1 VNGHALEGVH
11 HRGPD
16 DMQTKSERETRIARN
31 LAALYAAM
39 VGLWIF
45 FSSGIP
51 AGLVLGID
59 VGTNAW
65 LQSLAGWFFV
75 IASAWLLY
83 LIVNRH
89 LVTVRE
95 SEEALKLRDR
105 AIESSV
111 NAIIITDST
120 VPDDPIVYV
129 NPAFERI
136 TGYTVPETLGRNTRF
151 LYGQDKGQPALENIR
166 AALRERREG
175 HAVLR
180 NYRKDGTLFW
190 NDLYIAPV
198 RDAGGAVTHYVG
210 VLNDVSD
217 NLRYQ
222 QELEHQANH
231 DTLTDL
237 PNRNLLRDRIQQA
250 MIFAERYRHRVAV
263 AFLDLDDFKLIND
276 GLGHSSGDRLLQ
288 MAAERLTGY
297 LRASDT
303 VARIGGDEFVLVL
316 QYPDGEPAVAQ
327 HLQRILTRLAQPFQ
341 IEGREVYVTCSIGVS
356 LYPQDGK
363 DSEELLRNADA
374 AMYRAKEQGKNNFQ
388 FFTAELN
395 ARVNERL
402 ELSTE
407 LRRALERDEL
417 MLYYQPQVDLTSGA
431 VVGTEALLRWHHPVR
446 GMVPPGK
453 FVPVA
458 EETGL
463 INAIGEWVL
472 RTACAQ
478 NRAWRDAGF
487 PPITVAVNLSARQ
500 FRQAELAETLEG
512 IIQGYSVE
520 PSSVELELTESVIMH
535 NPDEAAAALRRL
547 KGMGM
552 RLAIDDFGT
561 GYSSLSYLKRFPID
575 KLKIDASFVRD
586 IPDSSDSAA
595 IARGVISLGHSLGLR
610 VIAEGVET
618 REQAEFLQKHQC
630 DEAQGYYFGRPMPAE
645 EFSGWLREGRSF
657 PMGAK
662 SPAPARA
669 E

>member
-1 VNGHALEGVH
+1 
-11 HRGPD
+11 
-16 DMQTKSERETRIARN
+16 MQTKAERETRIARN
-31 LAALYAAM
+31 LAVLYAGM

-89 LVTVRE
+89 LVAVRE

-105 AIESSV
+105 AIESSI
-111 NAIIITDST
+111 NAIVITDST
-120 VPDDPIVYV
+120 LPDDPVVYV
-129 NPAFERI
+129 NPAFERM
-136 TGYTVPETLGRNTRF
+136 TGYSPAETLGRNCSF
-151 LYGQDKGQPALENIR
+151 LVGLDHSQPALENIR

-210 VLNDVSD
+210 VLNDVSE

-250 MIFAERYRHRVAV
+250 MIFAERYRHQVGV
-263 AFLDLDDFKLIND
+263 VFVDIDDFKLIND
-276 GLGHSSGDRLLQ
+276 GMGHSAGDRLLQ
-288 MAAERLTGY
+288 LAAERLTSY

-303 VARIGGDEFVLVL
+303 VARVGGDEFVLVL
-316 QYPDGEPAVAQ
+316 QYPEGEPVIAQ
-327 HLQRILTRLAQPFQ
+327 HLQRILERLAQPFQ
-341 IEGREVYVTCSIGVS
+341 IDGREVYVTCSIGVS
-356 LYPQDGK
+356 LFPQDGK
-363 DSEELLRNADA
+363 DSEDLLRNADA

-407 LRRALERDEL
+407 LRRAMERDEL
-417 MLYYQPQVDLTSGA
+417 LLYYQPQVDLVSGA
-431 VVGTEALLRWHHPVR
+431 VVGAEALLRWHHTVR
-446 GMVPPGK
+446 GNVPPSK
-453 FVPVA
+453 FIPVA

-478 NRAWRDAGF
+478 SRAWREAGF
-487 PPITVAVNLSARQ
+487 PPVTVAVNVSARQ
-500 FRQAELAETLEG
+500 FRQTELAAALEA
-512 IIQGYSVE
+512 IIRGYLIE
-520 PSSVELELTESVIMH
+520 PSCLELELTESVFMH
-535 NPDEAAAALRRL
+535 NPDEAAASLRRL
-547 KGMGM
+547 KNLGL

-586 IPDSSDSAA
+586 LPESADSAA
-595 IARGVISLGHSLGLR
+595 IALAVISLGHSLGLR

-618 REQAEFLQKHQC
+618 REQAEFLREQGC
-630 DEAQGYYFGRPMPAE
+630 DEVQGYFFGRPMPAE
-645 EFSGWLREGRSF
+645 EFTVWLREGRRF
-657 PMGAK
+657 QVGTTA
-662 SPAPARA
+662 
-669 E
+669 